1 MLQGYVM
8 HANAPSAS
16 IYAHLTPTVS
26 TRAARQARRARAQA
40 RLTLVQVERPPLQ
53 ANRTDPILRLLRTY
67 REGQELGRAVSP
79 LSDFL
84 AHLEAEVGALEAWA
98 QGLEAK
104 TRRGGPAIRQALEFL
119 RTFGRITAFDFSSIP
134 EEERA
139 GLVTL
144 LALEHRWC
152 YAAAGTS
159 RELFKAAIGRTG
171 AR

>member
-1 MLQGYVM
+1 M

-40 RLTLVQVERPPLQ
+40 RLTLVHGERPPLQ
-53 ANRTDPILRLLRTY
+53 TDRMTPLLRLLRSY
-67 REGQELGRAVSP
+67 REGQELGRPTSP
-79 LSDFL
+79 LVEFL
-84 AHLEAEVGALEAWA
+84 GHLQDEVE
-98 QGLEAK
+98 GLEVWAESLEPK
-104 TRRGGPAIRQALEFL
+104 ARRGGPAIRQALEFL
-119 RTFGRITAFDFSSIP
+119 RTFGRITALDFSSIP

-159 RELFKAAIGRTG
+159 RGIFKAAIGRTG

>member
-1 MLQGYVM
+1 M

-40 RLTLVQVERPPLQ
+40 RLTLVQNECPPLQ
-53 ANRTDPILRLLRTY
+53 TNRIDPILRLLRTY
-67 REGQELGRAVSP
+67 REGQELGRQTSP

-84 AHLEAEVGALEAWA
+84 RLLEVEVAGLEAWA
-98 QGLEAK
+98 EGLEPK

-119 RTFGRITAFDFSSIP
+119 RTFGRITALDFSSIP
-134 EEERA
+134 DEERSD
-139 GLVTL
+139 LVGL

>member
-1 MLQGYVM
+1 M

-40 RLTLVQVERPPLQ
+40 RLTLVQDERPPIQ
-53 ANRTDPILRLLRTY
+53 ANRIDPILQLLRTY
-67 REGQELGRAVSP
+67 REGQELGCRISP
-79 LSDFL
+79 LDAFL
-84 AHLEAEVGALEAWA
+84 AQLEAEVTTLELWA
-98 QGLEAK
+98 EGLEPK
-104 TRRGGPAIRQALEFL
+104 VRRGGQATRQALEFL
-119 RTFGRITAFDFSSIP
+119 RTFGRITALDFSSIP

-139 GLVTL
+139 GLVGL

-159 RELFKAAIGRTG
+159 RDLFKAAIGRTG